1 MAAPNIVNVATI
13 TGSITNV
20 ALGDTNEASIANN
33 AASSGAVLKINTIIV
48 ANVNTTASATITIK
62 VHSAATLGGTGYPIV
77 STVSVPPNS
86 ALVVLDKASSI
97 YLPENM
103 SIGATASVGNY
114 LVVTTSY
121 EAIS

>member
-48 ANVNTTASATITIK
+48 ANVHTTTSATITIK
-62 VHSAATLGGTGYPIV
+62 VHSAAALGGTGYPIA
-77 STVSVPPNS
+77 SAVSVAPNS
-86 ALVVLDKASSI
+86 SLVVLDKATSI
-97 YLPENM
+97 YLSENM

-114 LVVTTSY
+114 LAVTASY
-121 EAIS
+121 EVIS